1 MAVLAKQIDR
11 PLRHQL
17 YRYGIIP
24 HRIARTL
31 KKKSDQPRYIQNSTS
46 NSSLIPALD
55 RVKPVP
61 GCRTPNTVTTLG
73 RQFAV
78 IMLS

>member
-17 YRYGIIP
+17 YRYDIIP
-24 HRIARTL
+24 HH
-31 KKKSDQPRYIQNSTS
+31 QPRYIRNSTS

-55 RVKPVP
+55 QVKPVP
-61 GCRTPNTVTTLG
+61 DRRTLHTVTTLG
-73 RQFAV
+73 GQFAV